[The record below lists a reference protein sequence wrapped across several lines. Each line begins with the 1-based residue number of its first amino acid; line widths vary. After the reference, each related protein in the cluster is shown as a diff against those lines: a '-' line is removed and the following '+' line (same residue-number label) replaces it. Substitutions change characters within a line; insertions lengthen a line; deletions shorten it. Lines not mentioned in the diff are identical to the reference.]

1 MNIEPSATRRSILDS
16 AAALIRTAG
25 SVRDLTVR
33 RIIEAAGV
41 NLNAV
46 NYHFGSKEALI
57 REAVRVVVGEYF
69 RERGILPGST
79 GPGLRKNLIRICDFL
94 FDEPVAARL
103 ALESEI
109 ESGGS
114 GESLTAETLKD
125 LTAMLRAESPGL
137 GEAETRLR
145 IWSLLAFIHMV
156 FLRPEGAA
164 QWLGTDARAKKARD
178 RLLTGACVLLGIP
191 DSPPG
196 GTESAN
202 PGLGVRKRGASRE
215 KKGGPDER

>member
-1 MNIEPSATRRSILDS
+1 MKTELPTTRQSILDS
-16 AAALIRTAG
+16 AAALIRRAG

-57 REAVRVVVGEYF
+57 REAVRAVIGEYF

-79 GPGLRKNLIRICDFL
+79 GPGLRKNLARICDFL
-94 FDEPVAARL
+94 FEEPVAARL

-109 ESGGS
+109 EAGGG
-114 GESLTAETLKD
+114 GESLTGETLAS

-137 GEAETRLR
+137 GQAEARFR
-145 IWSLLAFIHMV
+145 VWSLLAFVHMIL
-156 FLRPEGAA
+156 LRPEGSAA
-164 QWLGTDARAKKARD
+164 WLGADVRDKKARD
-178 RLLTGACVLLGIP
+178 RLLAKACELMGIP
-191 DSPPG
+191 DSPAGDGRTVKAAGGSRRPG
-196 GTESAN
+196 MRREERGGLNES
-202 PGLGVRKRGASRE
+202 
-215 KKGGPDER
+215 